1 MCSKRNKR
9 HNVKAYN
16 MIYKNQ
22 AKAMAEH
29 ISWDCKC
36 KCNSTVCNSNYKWNN
51 KTSQCECQNYRTW
64 KKDYSWNPNTCICE
78 NSKYLKS
85 TSLTK
90 CDGIISVMDIVS
102 TKKTN
107 VTSTPSINC
116 HSIKVKDCHI
126 FHTVS
131 LAVVDNYYW

>member
-16 MIYKNQ
+16 MINKIQ
-22 AKAMAEH
+22 AKAMTEH
-29 ISWDCKC
+29 ISCDCKW
-36 KCNSTVCNSNYKWNN
+36 KCNSTVCNSNHKWNN
-51 KTSQCECQNYRTW
+51 KTSQCECQDYRTW

-107 VTSTPSINC
+107 VTSTPSINR
-116 HSIKVKDCHI
+116 HSIKVRDCHI
-126 FHTVS
+126 FHTVL
-131 LAVVDNYYW
+131 LAIIDNYY